1 MVKRI
6 MNESLR
12 SGCSIKD
19 EDSVV
24 LIGGYDGTV
33 DSRAVTRYDLTGL
46 VETLPDLMTS
56 RSGHTCTMYKV
67 TSRDLDLQ

>member
-1 MVKRI
+1 

-19 EDSVV
+19 EDTFV
-24 LIGGYDGTV
+24 LIGGYDGTG

-46 VETLPDLMTS
+46 VESLPDLITS
-56 RSGHTCTMYKV
+56 RSGHTCTMYQV

>member
-1 MVKRI
+1 
-6 MNESLR
+6 MNSIIAR
-12 SGCSIKD
+12 TGCSIKD
-19 EDSVV
+19 DASVV

-46 VETLPDLMTS
+46 VESLPELITS
-56 RSGHTCTMYKV
+56 RSGHTCTMYQV